1 RSDDDYAH
9 DLFGI
14 GVCVFICN
22 ERRQQAGAAMNGV
35 MLQITPRWR
44 CRVFEFLRSCVS
56 SAPNTMLT
64 AAVIALTL
72 STLPALIHWLLLD
85 AIWSGTSAKD
95 CVGHDAACWIFIR
108 AHAGQLLYGSYPAG
122 QRWRLAAAAVIGIA
136 TAVAA
141 GSSTRRLSVL
151 SIGLMLIAC
160 SIAVGILMVGGLTGL
175 PFVATS
181 LWGGILLTVVIA
193 AWTIVTALPLGLLL
207 ALARQSELPIIS
219 AIAGAFIDTLRGL
232 PLVGLLFLVIVM
244 FPLFVP
250 PGFQIDKLARTL
262 LAFTMFNAAN
272 FAEVFRGGLQA
283 VHRSQI
289 EGGYSLGLP
298 KWRVIALIVVPQV
311 ISVSVPG
318 VINICISIVKETTIV
333 LILGL
338 FDIVGVLQAGIAD
351 PDWLMSQNVRTTA
364 YVFASLVF
372 WPICFL
378 LSRYGRAIERRQP
391 MTSGVSGAGL
401 VN

>member
-1 RSDDDYAH
+1 
-9 DLFGI
+9 
-14 GVCVFICN
+14 
-22 ERRQQAGAAMNGV
+22 MNGA

-44 CRVFEFLRSCVS
+44 RRVLEFLRSCVS

-72 STLPALIHWLLLD
+72 STLPALVHWLLLD
-85 AIWSGTSAKD
+85 AVWSGTSAKD

-151 SIGLMLIAC
+151 SIGLMLIAG
-160 SIAVGILMVGGLTGL
+160 SIAVGILMVGGITGL

-250 PGFQIDKLARTL
+250 PGFQTDKLVRTL
-262 LAFTMFNAAN
+262 LAFTLFNAAN

-364 YVFASLVF
+364 YVFAGLVF

>member
-1 RSDDDYAH
+1 MSS
-9 DLFGI
+9 
-14 GVCVFICN
+14 VV
-22 ERRQQAGAAMNGV
+22 
-35 MLQITPRWR
+35 LQMTPRWR
-44 CRVFEFLRSCVS
+44 QRVLAFLRSCVS
-56 SAPNTMLT
+56 SPLNMMLT
-64 AAVIALTL
+64 AAVIVLAV
-72 STLPALIHWLLLD
+72 STLPAMLHWLLLD
-85 AIWSGTSAKD
+85 AVWSGTSAKD
-95 CVGHDAACWIFIR
+95 CVGHDAACWIFLR

-122 QRWRLAAAAVIGIA
+122 QRWRIVVAALVGIA
-136 TAVAA
+136 MAIAA
-141 GSSTRRLSVL
+141 GSSTRRLSAL
-151 SIGLMLIAC
+151 SIGLMLIAA
-160 SIAVGILMVGGLTGL
+160 SIAVGILMVGGIAGL

-181 LWGGILLTVVIA
+181 LWGGALLTVVIA

-207 ALARQSELPIIS
+207 ALARQSRLPIIS

-250 PGFQIDKLARTL
+250 PGFQTDKLVRAL
-262 LAFTMFNAAN
+262 LAFTLFNAAN

-283 VHRSQI
+283 IHPSQI

-298 KWRVIALIVVPQV
+298 KWRVTALIVVPQV
-311 ISVSVPG
+311 ISVSIPS

-338 FDIVGVLQAGIAD
+338 FDLVGVLQAGIAD
-351 PDWLMSQNVRTTA
+351 PDWLMSPNVRTTA
-364 YVFASLVF
+364 YVFAGLVF

-401 VN
+401 IN

>member
-1 RSDDDYAH
+1 
-9 DLFGI
+9 
-14 GVCVFICN
+14 
-22 ERRQQAGAAMNGV
+22 MNGA

-44 CRVFEFLRSCVS
+44 RRVLEFLRSCVS

-72 STLPALIHWLLLD
+72 STLPALVHWLLLD
-85 AIWSGTSAKD
+85 AVWSGTSAKD

-151 SIGLMLIAC
+151 SIGLMLIAG
-160 SIAVGILMVGGLTGL
+160 SIAVGILMVGGITGL

-262 LAFTMFNAAN
+262 LAFTLFNAAN

-338 FDIVGVLQAGIAD
+338 FDLVGVLQAGIAD

-364 YVFASLVF
+364 YVFAGLVF

>member
-1 RSDDDYAH
+1 
-9 DLFGI
+9 
-14 GVCVFICN
+14 
-22 ERRQQAGAAMNGV
+22 MNGV
-35 MLQITPRWR
+35 VLQLTPRWQR
-44 CRVFEFLRSCVS
+44 RALDFLRSCVS
-56 SAPNTMLT
+56 SPLNALLT
-64 AAVIALTL
+64 AAVIVLALWI
-72 STLPALIHWLLLD
+72 LPALVHWLLLD
-85 AIWSGTSAKD
+85 AVWSGTSAKD
-95 CVGHDAACWIFIR
+95 CVGHDGACWIFLR

-141 GSSTRRLSVL
+141 GSSTRHLGVL
-151 SIGLMLIAC
+151 SIGLMLIAG
-160 SIAVGILMVGGLTGL
+160 SIAIGILMVGDIAGL

-193 AWTIVTALPLGLLL
+193 AWTIVTAIPLGLLL

-219 AIAGAFIDTLRGL
+219 AIAGALIDTVRGL

-250 PGFQIDKLARTL
+250 PGIETDKLVRAL
-262 LAFTMFNAAN
+262 LAFTLFNAAN

-283 VHRSQI
+283 IHRSQI

-298 KWRVIALIVVPQV
+298 KWRVTALIVVPQV
-311 ISVSVPG
+311 ISVSIPG
-318 VINICISIVKETTIV
+318 VINICIAIVKETTIV

-338 FDIVGVLQAGIAD
+338 FDFVGIMQAGIAD
-351 PDWLMSQNVRTTA
+351 PDWLMAQSVRTTA

-372 WPICFL
+372 WPICFS
-378 LSRYGRAIERRQP
+378 LSRYGLAVERRQP

>member
-1 RSDDDYAH
+1 
-9 DLFGI
+9 
-14 GVCVFICN
+14 
-22 ERRQQAGAAMNGV
+22 MNGA
-35 MLQITPRWR
+35 MLEMTPRWR
-44 CRVFEFLRSCVS
+44 RRVLDFLRSCVS
-56 SAPNTMLT
+56 SPLNAVLA
-64 AAVIALTL
+64 AAVIALAL
-72 STLPALIHWLLLD
+72 WTLPALVHWLLLD
-85 AIWSGTSAKD
+85 AVWSGTSAKD
-95 CVGHDAACWIFIR
+95 CVGHDAACWIFLR
-108 AHAGQLLYGSYPAG
+108 AHAGQLLYGSYPAD
-122 QRWRLAAAAVIGIA
+122 QRWRLAAAAVVGIA
-136 TAVAA
+136 TAVAV

-151 SIGLMLIAC
+151 SIGLMLIAG
-160 SIAVGILMVGGLTGL
+160 SIAVGILMVGGIAGL
-175 PFVATS
+175 PFVPTS

-250 PGFQIDKLARTL
+250 PGFQTDKLVRAL
-262 LAFTMFNAAN
+262 LAFTLFNAAN

-283 VHRSQI
+283 IHRSQI

-298 KWRVIALIVVPQV
+298 KWRVTALIVVPQV

-338 FDIVGVLQAGIAD
+338 FDLVGVLQAGIAD

-401 VN
+401 IN